1 MRPISLSLF
10 DAAFLSSTEAPP
22 PVVITPT
29 SFGQPYRWYD
39 AASLDYLTNDAAITD
54 ADPWDDKSPN
64 DDDAVSTS
72 GHFPTFRSNIING
85 KPTVRLG
92 TGTQHLVFEGGDLAL
107 GDFTILCVAIAT
119 ADSIFISKN
128 GINRQVRINRQ
139 NERRASWIPDQGTQ
153 ELMSDL
159 FTSNANSGTMIG
171 HRRTNYTDPV
181 IANRQFAFFDN
192 SIRVGVRDADVSP
205 VDSTIFRPNQ
215 IGIIDGGPLLIDIG
229 ELVIYDRA
237 LSDGEVMS
245 LYTEYFK
252 PKFGLP

>member
-1 MRPISLSLF
+1 MISLSLF
-10 DAAFLSSTEAPP
+10 DLAFVGSSEAPA

-39 AASLDYLTNDAAITD
+39 AASLNYLTNDAAITD
-54 ADPWDDKSPN
+54 NDPWDDKSPN

-72 GHFPTFRSNIING
+72 GHFPNFRSNIING
-85 KPTVRLG
+85 KPTVRFG
-92 TGTQHLVFEGGDLAL
+92 AGTQHLVFEGGDLAL

-119 ADSIFISKN
+119 ADSVYMSKI
-128 GINRQVRINRQ
+128 GINRQIRINRIG
-139 NERRASWIPDQGTQ
+139 ERRASWFCDQGQQ
-153 ELMSDL
+153 EVMSDL
-159 FTSNANSGTMIG
+159 FTSNASNGTMIG
-171 HRRTNYTDPV
+171 YRRTNYADPI

-192 SIRVGVRDADVSP
+192 SIRVGVRDPDVTQ
-205 VDSTIFRPNQ
+205 VNNVIFSPNQ

-237 LSDGEVMS
+237 LSDGEILS